1 MVMPLLKMVLQGIPE
16 TAMLARLI
24 WLVSKQVPCFLS
36 LFVVSCYPL
45 LSPFVV

>member
-24 WLVSKQVPCFLS
+24 WLDINKPCLDE
-36 LFVVSCYPL
+36 LGTVQMRDL
-45 LSPFVV
+45 